1 MIFNLKQIRNNGG
14 IPQYDVCIIGS
25 GPAGLT
31 VANEL
36 SSTRL
41 KICVLES
48 GDLRRSLFADK
59 FREVDYQ
66 GIKVKND
73 SRERVF
79 GGTSSTWAGLSSV
92 LEPTDLEKKDYIS
105 YSGWPIS
112 YTELSKYYAKASEIY
127 NFPPLSFYDKD
138 GIGAIK
144 KVGRL
149 SFESESIREKV
160 FVAKSEPQRF
170 AKMFIDLFKFDNI
183 DLFIN
188 STALYFEEDG
198 NSERVDK
205 VRIFSSGEQD
215 AYLKARVFVLAC
227 GGIDNAKVLL
237 SSTKKSPAG
246 LGNKYDQVGRYLM
259 NHPKGDFGCI
269 KLPKYVMDEPYYFGW
284 LNEGFAGYVGIRLS
298 NEVLKKEKALGS
310 YMRLVPVFPW
320 SGKDGVGV
328 FISYVKKIEHIFAL
342 WKKINKQHILS
353 IRDYSETGDESSVG
367 IEMRKGFLSDMLIMI
382 KHSWYICSYLYFR
395 VFSFAIP
402 KIDTIRIRNFL
413 EMAPHPDN
421 RVILGE
427 NVDISGQR
435 VPIVRHKLMSTE
447 KRSLKLLHQIFAKE
461 ISENKVGTYVL
472 KTGDNID
479 NVCDDASHYM
489 GTTRIGDSSLDSV
502 VNVDCRVHGIDNL
515 FVVGSSVFPTSGLVN
530 PTYTI
535 VALSIR
541 LADHLKAYFDIK

>member
-1 MIFNLKQIRNNGG
+1 MGEL
-14 IPQYDVCIIGS
+14 PDYDVCIIGS

-36 SSTRL
+36 SSSRL

-48 GDLRRSLFADK
+48 GDLRRSSFADE

-66 GIKVKND
+66 GIKIRND

-92 LEPTDLEKKDYIS
+92 LEPADLEKKDYIS

-112 YTELSKYYAKASEIY
+112 YKELSKYYAKASEIY

-138 GIGAIK
+138 GIKAIK

-149 SFESESIREKV
+149 SFGSKNIEEKI

-170 AKMFIDLFKFDNI
+170 AEMFINLFQSDEVDLY
-183 DLFIN
+183 LN
-188 STALYFEEDG
+188 STALYFEEDK
-198 NSERVDK
+198 NSEYVNK
-205 VRIFSSGEQD
+205 VRIFSSEAPD
-215 AYLKARVFVLAC
+215 LYLKARVFVLAC

-237 SSTKKSPAG
+237 ASTKKNSAG
-246 LGNKYDQVGRYLM
+246 LGNKHDQVGRYLM

-269 KLPKYVMDEPYYFGW
+269 KLYKYVMDEPYYFGW
-284 LNEGFAGYVGIRLS
+284 LNRDFAGYAGIRLS
-298 NEVLKKEKALGS
+298 DEVLRKGKALSS

-320 SGKDGVGV
+320 SGKDGVGI
-328 FISYVKKIEHIFAL
+328 FINYVKKAELMFSF
-342 WKKINKQHILS
+342 WKKVNKRRILS
-353 IRDYSETGDESSVG
+353 IRDYSETGDESSGSVDT
-367 IEMRKGFLSDMLIMI
+367 ERNFLFDILTMI
-382 KHSWYICSYLYFR
+382 KHSWYICSYVYFR
-395 VFSFAIP
+395 IFSFAIP

-421 RVILGE
+421 RVTLGE
-427 NVDISGQR
+427 KVDISGQR
-435 VPIVRHKLMSTE
+435 VPIVKHDLMSSE
-447 KRSLKLLHQIFAKE
+447 KKSLKLLHQVFSRE
-461 ISENKVGTYVL
+461 ISENGIGDYVL
-472 KTGDNID
+472 SSEDNID
-479 NVCDDASHYM
+479 NVCEDASHYM
-489 GTTRIGDSSLDSV
+489 GTTRMGDSPLDSV
-502 VNVDCRVHGIDNL
+502 VNADCRVHGINNI
-515 FVVGSSVFPTSGLVN
+515 FVAGSSVFPTSGLVN